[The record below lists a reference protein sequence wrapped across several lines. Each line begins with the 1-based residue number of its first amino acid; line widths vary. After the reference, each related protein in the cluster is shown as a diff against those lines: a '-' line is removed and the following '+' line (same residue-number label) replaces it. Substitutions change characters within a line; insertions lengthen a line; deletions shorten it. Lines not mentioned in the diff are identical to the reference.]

1 MSTWGRKLLVVATV
15 GTAAC
20 TPSAIEPSALRA
32 EVPNIGL
39 FPGERM
45 RFDVTLAGMVVG
57 EAQLAVGEPGMVDG
71 HPALAVSSQVTAAGV
86 ASMVM
91 NVQDDASTVID
102 LTTWRPLTT
111 AGDATYGKN
120 HLTSAATYDNDKVK
134 VRFQRNTSPESTLSF
149 AFDGKPPLDAHTS
162 IAAVRMWDAVPG
174 EELELWMVGGKRVWH
189 VDVVMNGRET
199 IGTDDGNR
207 AALRFDG
214 VAQRM
219 KRDLTP
225 DKPTPRT
232 FSVWVSDD
240 ADRVPLKVRTDTEYG
255 EVVLTLTGYEAG
267 HEVEVAMA
275 PS

>member
-162 IAAVRMWDAVPG
+162 IAAARRTTPSPSG
-174 EELELWMVGGKRVWH
+174 SPSS
-189 VDVVMNGRET
+189 NST
-199 IGTDDGNR
+199 
-207 AALRFDG
+207 AAS
-214 VAQRM
+214 
-219 KRDLTP
+219 P
-225 DKPTPRT
+225 WPTT
-232 FSVWVSDD
+232 S
-240 ADRVPLKVRTDTEYG
+240 
-255 EVVLTLTGYEAG
+255 
-267 HEVEVAMA
+267 
-275 PS
+275 